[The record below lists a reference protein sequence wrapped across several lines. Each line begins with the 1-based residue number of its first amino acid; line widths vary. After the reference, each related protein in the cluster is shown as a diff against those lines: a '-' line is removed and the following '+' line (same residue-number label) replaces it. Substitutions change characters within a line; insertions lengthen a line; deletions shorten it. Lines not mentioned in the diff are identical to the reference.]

1 MKQVVNFSF
10 LLIGFILGATIVL
23 ISLNTKPKTKVVP
36 YETLSIYKN
45 NILVN
50 TYKLVKDTI

>member
-23 ISLNTKPKTKVVP
+23 ISLSTKPKTKVVP

-45 NILVN
+45 NILV
-50 TYKLVKDTI
+50 